1 VANYHGRTGRN
12 RIMDEIRYDH
22 GFDPTDEDTFD
33 SLSRRSSI
41 WTVPER

>member
-1 VANYHGRTGRN
+1 
-12 RIMDEIRYDH
+12 MDEIRYDH